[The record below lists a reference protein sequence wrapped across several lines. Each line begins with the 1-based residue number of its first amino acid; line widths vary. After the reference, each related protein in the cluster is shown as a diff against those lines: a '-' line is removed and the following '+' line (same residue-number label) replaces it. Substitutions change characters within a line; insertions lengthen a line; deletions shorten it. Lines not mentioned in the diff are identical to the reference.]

1 MKKLLK
7 GGRVVDP
14 ANGIDGV
21 HDVLIDGDRIARV
34 GRDLPVDG
42 ATVVEIPA
50 GFVVCPGFIDMH
62 VHLREPGQEHKE
74 TVATGTA
81 SAVAG
86 GFTAVACMPNTV
98 AGQRQRERH
107 VADPGE
113 GARRPDL
120 ARVYPIGAV
129 SKGSKG
135 ELLADIAE
143 LKQAGC
149 VAITDDGHPVATA
162 LLLRRALEYAGM
174 FGMPVIEHCEDQ
186 SLKGDGV
193 AHEGFHA
200 ASLGLRGIPGAAE
213 ALGAER
219 GILLSELTGSAFHVA
234 HMSARASLRAVRKG
248 KENGVRVTCEVAP
261 HHFTLTDEALAAP
274 IPYDTNTKMNPPL
287 REAADR
293 DAMLAGIADGTVDA
307 IATDHA
313 PHHYDEKNVEFD
325 RAPFGIVGLE
335 TAVSL
340 SLDRLVHAGLI
351 RLPRLVELMSINP
364 ARILRVPGGV
374 AVGGRAGGHHDPGAR
389 SPRARAGRA
398 TAVAVEEHA
407 VRRLGAPRRRRSHG
421 RRRAYAVRQSR
432 RIRWDMT
439 DGKHSNRSR
448 AGDRCPGD
456 PRDDQGARRIRAAH
470 P

>member
-1 MKKLLK
+1 MKTLLR
-7 GGRVVDP
+7 GGRVIDP
-14 ANGIDGV
+14 VNGIDGER
-21 HDVLIDGDRIARV
+21 DVLIDGDRIARV
-34 GRDLPVDG
+34 GRDLPVNG
-42 ATVVEIPA
+42 AKVVEIPT
-50 GFVVCPGFIDMH
+50 GLVVCPGLIDMH

-86 GFTAVACMPNTV
+86 GFTAVACMPNTAPV
-98 AGQRQRERH
+98 NDNANVTSLILAKATE
-107 VADPGE
+107 A
-113 GARRPDL
+113 AL

-143 LKQAGC
+143 LKDAGC
-149 VAITDDGHPVATA
+149 VAITDDGHPVSTA

-200 ASLGLRGIPGAAE
+200 SSLGLRGIPGAAE

-248 KENGVRVTCEVAP
+248 KEHGVRVTCEVAP
-261 HHFTLTDEALAAP
+261 HHFTLTDESLGMP
-274 IPYDTNTKMNPPL
+274 IPYDTNVKMNPPL
-287 REAADR
+287 REVADR
-293 DAMLAGIADGTVDA
+293 DAMLAGIADGTVDV

-335 TAVSL
+335 TAVPL
-340 SLDRLVHAGLI
+340 SIDRLVHAGLI
-351 RLPRLVELMSINP
+351 RLPKLVELLSVNP
-364 ARILRVPGGV
+364 ARILRVPGGSLSEGAPADITILAPELRV
-374 AVGGRAGGHHDPGAR
+374 RVKASAMRSRSKNTPFDGWELRGGIAATVVGGRTLFVNPD
-389 SPRARAGRA
+389 
-398 TAVAVEEHA
+398 
-407 VRRLGAPRRRRSHG
+407 APVG
-421 RRRAYAVRQSR
+421 
-432 RIRWDMT
+432 I
-439 DGKHSNRSR
+439 
-448 AGDRCPGD
+448 
-456 PRDDQGARRIRAAH
+456 
-470 P
+470 